1 MEQQW
6 HQLSGL
12 TRCAALGHLSANC
25 FEWEIRMCELCVT
38 ALPVSRIGWWCL
50 PRREKGTRVSVTVCA
65 CCAVCGCV
73 LCVQRELRRGG
84 AVCVCG
90 VGPTLSVW

>member
-25 FEWEIRMCELCVT
+25 FGWEIRMCELCVT
-38 ALPVSRIGWWCL
+38 ALPLGNL
-50 PRREKGTRVSVTVCA
+50 F
-65 CCAVCGCV
+65 
-73 LCVQRELRRGG
+73 
-84 AVCVCG
+84 
-90 VGPTLSVW
+90 